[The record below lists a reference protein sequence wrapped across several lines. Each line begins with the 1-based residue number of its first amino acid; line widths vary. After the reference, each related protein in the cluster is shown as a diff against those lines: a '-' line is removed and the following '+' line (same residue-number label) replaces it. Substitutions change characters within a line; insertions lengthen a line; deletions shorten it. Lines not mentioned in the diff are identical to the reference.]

1 MPDIA
6 DSVKQMDTITYCFAP
21 GCQNV
26 FLENLEPRLL
36 PKKSADFVCPPHPI
50 QDLVVILSRRT
61 TGTGYVNKV
70 RSALFSVIAKTMTI
84 RNGSTKDLKNG

>member
-36 PKKSADFVCPPHPI
+36 PNKSAEFVCPPHPI
-50 QDLVVILSRRT
+50 QGIAATPSRRT
-61 TGTGYVNKV
+61 TGNGYVNKV
-70 RSALFSVIAKTMTI
+70 GSALFSVIAKTMIT